1 MDQNTSGK
9 ESGKRLRVLDSA
21 SGLGKL
27 VLEACSQNP
36 LRSQKS
42 LADQMRRSSLSI
54 SSNLAE
60 GLGRGTNRDC
70 LNFLFIAKG
79 SLQELEAQ
87 VDIAKGCGLF
97 AESACAEIRSLL
109 KATARDLGGLV
120 YVRCKRLEADGAK
133 PPRLR
138 RRK

>member
-1 MDQNTSGK
+1 MDQNTPGK
-9 ESGKRLRVLDSA
+9 GGGKRLRVLDSA

-27 VLEACSQNP
+27 VLEACSQNL
-36 LRSQKS
+36 LRSHKS
-42 LADQMRRSSLSI
+42 LAEQMRRSSLSI
-54 SSNLAE
+54 SSNIAE

-79 SLQELEAQ
+79 SLQELEVQ
-87 VDIAKGCGLF
+87 VDIAIDGRLI
-97 AESACAEIRSLL
+97 AESTRVEIRSLL
-109 KATARDLGGLV
+109 KMTARDLGGLI
-120 YVRCKRLEADGAK
+120 YVRCKRLEADGTK